1 MNEPKMYL
9 LLNDSGYTFLQG
21 VERDSRPIVYGKE
34 HPTIPGIILV
44 TTTSL
49 RRVSESPYLQNVKQ
63 DREWAFELGKDLV
76 EWVNCEDKNQRN
88 HEKKIAR
95 LEHRRKLDEIKNRI
109 LQSSPYG
116 RPSTMIG
123 SSTPFMKEYP
133 PSSKISILI
142 FILHYLHRSF
152 HQYQFHQREHLG

>member
-1 MNEPKMYL
+1 MGDLKMYL

-21 VERDSRPIVYGKE
+21 IDSDSRPIVYGKE

-44 TTTSL
+44 TTRSL
-49 RRVSESPYLQNVKQ
+49 RRVSESPYLQNANQ

-95 LEHRRKLDEIKNRI
+95 IAHIGKLNEIKNRI
-109 LQSSPYG
+109 LQS
-116 RPSTMIG
+116 M
-123 SSTPFMKEYP
+123 
-133 PSSKISILI
+133 
-142 FILHYLHRSF
+142 
-152 HQYQFHQREHLG
+152 

>member
-1 MNEPKMYL
+1 MCEMKKYMIL
-9 LLNDSGYTFLQG
+9 SDSGYTFLQG
-21 VERDSRPIVYGKE
+21 IDSDSRPIVYGKE
-34 HPTIPGIILV
+34 HPTIPEIILV

-95 LEHRRKLDEIKNRI
+95 LEHKRKLDEIKNRI
-109 LQSSPYG
+109 LQS
-116 RPSTMIG
+116 M
-123 SSTPFMKEYP
+123 
-133 PSSKISILI
+133 
-142 FILHYLHRSF
+142 
-152 HQYQFHQREHLG
+152 

>member
-21 VERDSRPIVYGKE
+21 VERDSRPILYGKE

-109 LQSSPYG
+109 LQS
-116 RPSTMIG
+116 M
-123 SSTPFMKEYP
+123 
-133 PSSKISILI
+133 
-142 FILHYLHRSF
+142 
-152 HQYQFHQREHLG
+152 

>member
-1 MNEPKMYL
+1 MDKLKMYMIL
-9 LLNDSGYTFLQG
+9 SDSG
-21 VERDSRPIVYGKE
+21 DSRPIVYGKE

-88 HEKKIAR
+88 
-95 LEHRRKLDEIKNRI
+95 L
-109 LQSSPYG
+109 
-116 RPSTMIG
+116 
-123 SSTPFMKEYP
+123 
-133 PSSKISILI
+133 
-142 FILHYLHRSF
+142 
-152 HQYQFHQREHLG
+152 QREATTKPNSHKKTG